1 LVYTKKIKRS
11 FSYGFFFG
19 SFKKGKKE
27 KRKKG
32 IFITLIFNEK
42 VFFQF
47 YDATILHFLH
57 LLYEKGK
64 SCYENYKVAV
74 SLENR
79 ISTLATELV
88 KH

>member
-1 LVYTKKIKRS
+1 MVS
-11 FSYGFFFG
+11 FSVHL
-19 SFKKGKKE
+19 KKE